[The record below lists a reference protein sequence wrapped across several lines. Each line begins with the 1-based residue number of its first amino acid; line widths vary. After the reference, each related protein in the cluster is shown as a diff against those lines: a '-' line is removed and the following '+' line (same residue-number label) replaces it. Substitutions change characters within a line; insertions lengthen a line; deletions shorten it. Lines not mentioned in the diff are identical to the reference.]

1 MPENKQ
7 LEEFKDKLITRFSQL
22 EYQIKTKRKTMP
34 IEMVKATV
42 DAVLQNG
49 CADII
54 NTVYNEM
61 MGISEETTNADN

>member
-7 LEEFKDKLITRFSQL
+7 LEEFKDRLITKFSQL

-34 IEMVKATV
+34 IEMVKTTV

-54 NTVYNEM
+54 NTVYNEFTTTP
-61 MGISEETTNADN
+61 EETVNAE

>member
-1 MPENKQ
+1 MSENKQ
-7 LEEFKDKLITRFSQL
+7 LEEFKDRLITKFSQL

-54 NTVYNEM
+54 NTVYNEFTTTP
-61 MGISEETTNADN
+61 EEAVNAE

>member
-54 NTVYNEM
+54 NTVYNEFTTTP
-61 MGISEETTNADN
+61 EETVNAE